1 MHTALQHIQA
11 PVPNE
16 KRLCRLTRQRKE
28 VKHPGCLNPTHH
40 LHRTLYTSFCTA
52 AFHKP
57 HKAAS
62 LSFPPHKAA
71 CSCKCACCPDAKVPY
86 TLQSHAHTLYK
97 PHKAASLTF
106 PPRIPACSCKCACCP
121 DAKFPY
127 SLQSQANTFHKP
139 HKAAPL
145 TFPPCVAA
153 CSCKCACFP

>member
-106 PPRIPACSCKCACCP
+106 PRCTAS
-121 DAKFPY
+121 PY
-127 SLQSQANTFHKP
+127 SRAARATPSGCVSLAFLGLLHTMTRGGVRFTRDC
-139 HKAAPL
+139 KAQCMGSVLLA
-145 TFPPCVAA
+145 
-153 CSCKCACFP
+153 S